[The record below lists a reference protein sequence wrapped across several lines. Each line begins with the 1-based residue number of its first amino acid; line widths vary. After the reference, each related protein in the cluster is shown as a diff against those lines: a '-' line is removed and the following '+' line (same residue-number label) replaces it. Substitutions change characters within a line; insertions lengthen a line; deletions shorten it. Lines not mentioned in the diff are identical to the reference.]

1 MPVLC
6 VWVYGWL
13 VEIERYGRERD
24 RSIDRRSGLAAVMV
38 CRFEWGGRDGPS
50 SPAALVRYARS
61 ANNGANE
68 SIHPIGYSHPP
79 TNKQASGFGALLLSS
94 KGDRSTDC
102 WADSINRFIAQKNH
116 EAVSAH
122 EAAKARFGEPSEVTG
137 LEGMGWDRIDGDGDR
152 WVGWSGQTLKGKG
165 RDSPSLDQTRRWDPR
180 VFFSFLC
187 MYSKARAR
195 ISTHTKNNTYTR
207 APAPAPSYFTYTGP
221 TPIRVSTSDRIVPTD
236 SSSMTATRHHRGR
249 LDHLT
254 KTSRAGRSAK
264 GAGAAKWPG
273 QRCGLSCVFG
283 CEMGT

>member
-1 MPVLC
+1 MSKGVSETCLTPPPQQNSKPPATRPVMPVLC

-102 WADSINRFIAQKNH
+102 WADSINRFIAQK
-116 EAVSAH
+116 
-122 EAAKARFGEPSEVTG
+122 
-137 LEGMGWDRIDGDGDR
+137 I
-152 WVGWSGQTLKGKG
+152 
-165 RDSPSLDQTRRWDPR
+165 TRPFRPTKQPKR
-180 VFFSFLC
+180 VLAS
-187 MYSKARAR
+187 RAR
-195 ISTHTKNNTYTR
+195 
-207 APAPAPSYFTYTGP
+207 
-221 TPIRVSTSDRIVPTD
+221 
-236 SSSMTATRHHRGR
+236 
-249 LDHLT
+249 
-254 KTSRAGRSAK
+254 
-264 GAGAAKWPG
+264 
-273 QRCGLSCVFG
+273 
-283 CEMGT
+283 